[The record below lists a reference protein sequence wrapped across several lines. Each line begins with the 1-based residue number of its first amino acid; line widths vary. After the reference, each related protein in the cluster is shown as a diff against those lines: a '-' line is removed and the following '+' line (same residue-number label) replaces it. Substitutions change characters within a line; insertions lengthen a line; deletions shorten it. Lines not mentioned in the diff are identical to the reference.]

1 MLKKK
6 FLLFTLLLASV
17 LFSYLVSS
25 GKELKKISLEEVLSI
40 GRLDDDALFQWTGV
54 VTDSQGNIY
63 VTDSMDYSIK
73 KFDSR
78 GKFVKKEGRKGQG
91 PGEFMAPRFLDCNEK
106 FLYASDQYVPGVQVF
121 DKELN
126 FKRRIS
132 IKKPISDLKILS
144 DFRIAVASLFKDK
157 IASIFIYT
165 AEGELIKKFR
175 YSEEKMPL
183 MMELVSFDFDEDGNL
198 YVAYTFQD
206 RIEKFNKDEKKLWSN
221 KLLKVKIVK
230 RKKISSYVVP
240 TEVVYKDVA
249 LDSSGNLFILG
260 GHLSKNRSRD
270 VYVIS
275 PEGKHLTTFTLS
287 DSSHCIYI
295 DKENFLYSR
304 ANEGVTLK
312 KFKMHYFYE

>member
-17 LFSYLVSS
+17 LFSYLISS

-40 GRLDDDALFQWTGV
+40 GRLDDDALFQWAGI

-78 GKFVKKEGRKGQG
+78 GKLVKKEGRKGQG
-91 PGEFMAPRFLDCNEK
+91 PGEFMAPRFLDCTEK
-106 FLYASDQYVPGVQVF
+106 FLYASDQYIPGVQVF
-121 DKELN
+121 DKQLN

-198 YVAYTFQD
+198 YIAYTFQD

-275 PEGKHLTTFTLS
+275 PEGKHLTTFTLP

-295 DKENFLYSR
+295 DKKNFLYSR

-312 KFKMHYFYE
+312 KFKMLYFYE